1 MGSSWGLEP
10 SLERLVPGC
19 SEKVSRIGPR
29 VQLMSSVRRQK
40 IGGVASVVAQI
51 LWDE

>member
-1 MGSSWGLEP
+1 M
-10 SLERLVPGC
+10 ERSVPGY
-19 SEKVSRIGPR
+19 SEKVSRIAPR

-51 LWDE
+51 LYDE